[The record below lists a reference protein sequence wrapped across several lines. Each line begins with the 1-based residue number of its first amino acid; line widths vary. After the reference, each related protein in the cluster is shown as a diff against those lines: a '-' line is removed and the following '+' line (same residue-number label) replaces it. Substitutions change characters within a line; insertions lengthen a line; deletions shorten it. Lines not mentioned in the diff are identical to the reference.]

1 MEQHSALIA
10 SLILEVPIVVALGVA
25 LGRRAAPSDAPAA
38 SALLWLQAGVAAT
51 LLTHPFAWWLN
62 EDALRGA
69 LTLWPRMLTIELL
82 VTLAEGALFGWI
94 GRAWARGLLLSA
106 LANATSF
113 GLGLVW
119 SFWLR

>member
-10 SLILEVPIVVALGVA
+10 SLVMEVPIVVALGVA
-25 LGRRAAPSDAPAA
+25 LGRRAAPDAPAA
-38 SALLWLQAGVAAT
+38 SALMWLQAGVAAT

-62 EDALRGA
+62 EEALRGA